1 MPYKSQKIVIA
12 GTKNDRRIKLT
23 EEDKELI
30 KWLNEEEKIS
40 QRKLAIQFK
49 VSKRLIQFVL
59 NPQKLID
66 NKKKRAERGGS
77 KIYYDKDYHTESIR
91 EHRQYK
97 QKLFLEN
104 KISLPDEKSNRQT
117 QPPNSNEMD

>member
-1 MPYKSQKIVIA
+1 MPYKSEKIAIA

-23 EEDKELI
+23 EEDKKLI
-30 KWLNEEEKIS
+30 KWLREEEEIS
-40 QRKLAIQFK
+40 YQKLANQFK
-49 VSKRLIQFVL
+49 VSKRTIIFICKPETLEAC
-59 NPQKLID
+59 
-66 NKKKRAERGGS
+66 KKKRAERGGS
-77 KIYYDKDYHTESIR
+77 KIYYDKEYHTESIR